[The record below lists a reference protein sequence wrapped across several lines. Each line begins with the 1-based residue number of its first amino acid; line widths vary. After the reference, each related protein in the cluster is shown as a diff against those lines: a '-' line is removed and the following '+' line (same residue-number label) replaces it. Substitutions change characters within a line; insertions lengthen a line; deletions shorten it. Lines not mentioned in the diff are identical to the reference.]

1 MIVPVRAW
9 RAIIPPG
16 YDIGGFDDGGAS
28 PGGYYIGG
36 PTPDRT

>member
-9 RAIIPPG
+9 RAIIPAGYYFGG
-16 YDIGGFDDGGAS
+16 YDIGAAS